1 MIKGY
6 PMTVTDRALMAHLMR
21 RAGFGATPEEIDVCI
36 ADGYEATVEALLSPE
51 APRSLPEDII
61 RRYHVDQ
68 SELRLVDSAVAN
80 WLYRMVSTDAPL
92 VEKMALFWHG
102 LFATGERKVNQVKT
116 LMSQIDMFR
125 HCGLGDFRTLLVA
138 VSKDPAMIFWLD
150 NNDNH
155 TDSINENF
163 GRELLE
169 LFSMGIGN
177 YTEEDIKEC
186 ARAFTG
192 GTIQNAEFM
201 ALRSHKASIWPY
213 GRVAWQYEYRRDD
226 HDGGEK
232 TVLGQTGRFEGDD
245 VVDIIVRNPAT
256 AAFVCSRL
264 FQFFVADEIDDEGRA
279 LVDAMQR
286 TYFDSGREIRAVLS
300 TMFLS
305 ELFRSEQVRFAHVKS
320 PAEMVAGTLRAA
332 DALAWP
338 TLEAWEAALV
348 TGYMGQELLNPPSV
362 EGWHEGREW
371 IDSGALVERVNFAAR
386 YLGDLARP
394 GVRALVERLASERKG
409 RMTPRELVDGCLD
422 LLGLSSVA
430 RDTREAL
437 ADHAAAEGDLDLADV
452 ASDERPQQRVAEMLR
467 LIASTREFQL
477 A

>member
-1 MIKGY
+1 MAG
-6 PMTVTDRALMAHLMR
+6 TDRALIAHLMR
-21 RAGFGATPEEIDVCI
+21 RAGFGATPEEIDVCV
-36 ADGYEATVEALLSPE
+36 ADGYEATVEALLRPD

-68 SELRLVDSAVAN
+68 PELRLVDSAAAN

-116 LMSQIDMFR
+116 LVSQIDMFR
-125 HCGLGDFRTLLVA
+125 RHGLGDFRALLVE
-138 VSKDPAMIFWLD
+138 VSKDPAMIYWLD

-163 GRELLE
+163 GRELLD

-192 GTIQNAEFM
+192 WTMQNAEFM

-213 GRVAWQYEYRRDD
+213 GRVAWQYEYRLDD

-232 TVLGQTGRFEGDD
+232 TVLGQTGPFEGDD
-245 VVDIIVRNPAT
+245 VVDIIARSPAT

-264 FQFFVADEIDDEGRA
+264 FQFFVADEIDEEGRA
-279 LVDAMQR
+279 LVHAMQR
-286 TYFDSGREIRAVLS
+286 TYFESGREIRSVLS

-305 ELFRSEQVRFAHVKS
+305 ELFRSEQVRFARVKS
-320 PAEMVAGTLRAA
+320 PAEMVAGTLKTA

-338 TLEAWEAALV
+338 TLEAWEAALA

-386 YLGDLARP
+386 YVGDLERP
-394 GVRALVERLASERKG
+394 GVRALVERLVSEREG
-409 RMTPRELVDGCLD
+409 RMTPHELVDGCLD

-430 RDTREAL
+430 TDTREAL
-437 ADHAAAEGDLDLADV
+437 ADHAVAEGDLDLAQV
-452 ASDERPQQRVAEMLR
+452 ASDERSQQRVAEMLR

>member
-1 MIKGY
+1 MAGK
-6 PMTVTDRALMAHLMR
+6 DRALMAHLMR
-21 RAGFGATPEEIDVCI
+21 RAGFGATPEEIDACV
-36 ADGYEATVEALLSPE
+36 ADGYEATVETLLNPE

-102 LFATGERKVNQVKT
+102 LFATGERKVNQAKT
-116 LMSQIDMFR
+116 LMSQVDMFR
-125 HCGLGDFRTLLVA
+125 RHGLGDFRTLLA
-138 VSKDPAMIFWLD
+138 ELSRDPAMIYWLD

-155 TDSINENF
+155 ADSINENF

-192 GTIQNAEFM
+192 RTMQNAEFM

-213 GRVAWQYEYRRDD
+213 GRVAWQYEYRLDD

-232 TVLGQTGRFEGDD
+232 TVLGQTGPFEGDD
-245 VVDIIVRNPAT
+245 VVDIIARQPAT

-264 FQFFVADEIDDEGRA
+264 FQFFVADEIDEEGRA

-286 TYFDSGREIRAVLS
+286 TYFDSGREIRAVLN

-305 ELFRSEQVRFAHVKS
+305 ELFKSEQVRFARVKS
-320 PAEMVAGTLRAA
+320 PAEMVAGTLRTA

-338 TLEAWEAALV
+338 TLEAWEAALA

-371 IDSGALVERVNFAAR
+371 IDSGALVERVNFASK
-386 YLGDLARP
+386 YLGDLERP
-394 GVRALVERLASERKG
+394 GVRALVERLVS
-409 RMTPRELVDGCLD
+409 ELVDGCLD

-430 RDTREAL
+430 TDTREAL
-437 ADHAAAEGDLDLADV
+437 ADQAAAEGDLDLAEV
-452 ASDERPQQRVAEMLR
+452 ASGGRSQQRVAEMLR